1 MLLYFQEAFEDF
13 YKHTSIK
20 QICNVRAGCV
30 MCQKSIYIIKFFL
43 KPREEIQLAAIE
55 LKNGKIFFF
64 LSFYSTWCSFIF
76 PIFKDYTK

>member
-1 MLLYFQEAFEDF
+1 
-13 YKHTSIK
+13 
-20 QICNVRAGCV
+20 

-64 LSFYSTWCSFIF
+64 LSFYSTRCSFIF